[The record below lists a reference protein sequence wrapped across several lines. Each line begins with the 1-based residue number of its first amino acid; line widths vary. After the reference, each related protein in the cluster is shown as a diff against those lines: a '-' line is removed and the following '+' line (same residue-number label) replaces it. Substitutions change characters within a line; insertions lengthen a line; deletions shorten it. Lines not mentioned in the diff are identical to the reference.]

1 MEKNL
6 ILKRTICSIALLI
19 LALTSIFAISP
30 KVSSAKFHE
39 KTIKSLDDK
48 KMTVMQ
54 ITAGAAGT
62 ATALALIPSDATT
75 PLANQ
80 IIKLSSYLLI
90 VIGTIFLEKVLLTLT
105 GYATFSFL
113 IPIACLLSGLYLF
126 TKKDIFKTLAIK
138 LGIFGIIIVTLVPV
152 SVQISDIIENTYNE
166 TIEEAKSQ
174 EVVSTEDTDIQETQD
189 ENWFSKLKDNVSNGV
204 SNVIEKGK
212 IALSNLIDAIA
223 VLIITS
229 CVIPILVLVF
239 FIWIIKMIFGINI
252 KNQNI
257 RKIKVEKDT
266 ITHDSVDEV

>member
-80 IIKLSSYLLI
+80 ILKLSSYLLI
-90 VIGTIFLEKVLLTLT
+90 VIGTIT
-105 GYATFSFL
+105 
-113 IPIACLLSGLYLF
+113 
-126 TKKDIFKTLAIK
+126 
-138 LGIFGIIIVTLVPV
+138 
-152 SVQISDIIENTYNE
+152 
-166 TIEEAKSQ
+166 
-174 EVVSTEDTDIQETQD
+174 
-189 ENWFSKLKDNVSNGV
+189 
-204 SNVIEKGK
+204 
-212 IALSNLIDAIA
+212 
-223 VLIITS
+223 
-229 CVIPILVLVF
+229 
-239 FIWIIKMIFGINI
+239 
-252 KNQNI
+252 
-257 RKIKVEKDT
+257 
-266 ITHDSVDEV
+266 